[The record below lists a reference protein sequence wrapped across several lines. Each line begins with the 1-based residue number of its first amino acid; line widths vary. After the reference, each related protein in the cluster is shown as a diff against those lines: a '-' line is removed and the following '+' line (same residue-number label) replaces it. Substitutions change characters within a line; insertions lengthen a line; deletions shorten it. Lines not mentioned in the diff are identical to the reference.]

1 MKHASDEVIGFSL
14 ILLNVFFVTLNCCS
28 LKKVGESNLIT
39 EYTESFTGFHDKVY
53 SHYNVEKTSM
63 CAYHA
68 YQTRSV
74 AISLIYVNEAVAII
88 DVLRFGLTSQWNVN
102 IHQIARSS

>member
-1 MKHASDEVIGFSL
+1 MNTRNSKEAA
-14 ILLNVFFVTLNCCS
+14 ILDFTIKFIALLRKEDINC
-28 LKKVGESNLIT
+28 
-39 EYTESFTGFHDKVY
+39 
-53 SHYNVEKTSM
+53 SM
-63 CAYHA
+63 CAYQA
-68 YQTRSV
+68 YQTRSE

>member
-1 MKHASDEVIGFSL
+1 
-14 ILLNVFFVTLNCCS
+14 
-28 LKKVGESNLIT
+28 
-39 EYTESFTGFHDKVY
+39 
-53 SHYNVEKTSM
+53 M

-102 IHQIARSS
+102 IHQIARSHRLMQIT